1 VEWVVLAVDDA
12 AILTSGTSDHAARN
26 GRRDAELGSDK
37 SRLLRRLNSI
47 VKPGISPGFGLT
59 GANFIRGSI
68 ATARHLPRSRT
79 HLLRVVNLAISA
91 TNTDPSWGVV
101 VMLFSLRVHT
111 CLPTTRARR
120 VFRPAALADGE
131 PFLPTKSVDAID
143 A

>member
-1 VEWVVLAVDDA
+1 VVLAVDDA

-26 GRRDAELGSDK
+26 GRRDAELGSDE

-47 VKPGISPGFGLT
+47 DCEAWHITRFWLDGGEFHPRFDRNGRS
-59 GANFIRGSI
+59 S
-68 ATARHLPRSRT
+68 TAVT
-79 HLLRVVNLAISA
+79 HPLIEGCNLAISA

-131 PFLPTKSVDAID
+131 PFLPMKSVDAID

>member
-1 VEWVVLAVDDA
+1 MRLEMAGEMPNSA
-12 AILTSGTSDHAARN
+12 AMRADCYGGSTS
-26 GRRDAELGSDK
+26 L
-37 SRLLRRLNSI
+37 I

-68 ATARHLPRSRT
+68 ATAGHLPRSRT
-79 HLLRVVNLAISA
+79 QLLRVVNLSISA

-131 PFLPTKSVDAID
+131 PFLPMKSVDAID